1 MSEFFSMTNEALQK
15 LLACVLF
22 RGFEKAELP
31 ELLEKLRAKEINR
44 KKGEFFFHEGEPAER
59 VGILL
64 SGEAQVVRDDY
75 DGSRSVLSDLKE
87 GDIFGEVFACADV
100 KNLPVSVEAI
110 ADSDALFLDCRG
122 IVTNSE
128 RISPELSRL
137 MSNLLFLTAR
147 KNLLL
152 NRKIELLSKRT
163 TREKLLAFLLMKAK
177 ESGSS
182 RFRIPYDRQMLADY
196 LGVERSA
203 MCSELSRMRREGLIE
218 YQKNDFSLLLPLHT
232 QI

>member
-1 MSEFFSMTNEALQK
+1 MSEFFSITNEALHK

-87 GDIFGEVFACADV
+87 GDIINSFDGI
-100 KNLPVSVEAI
+100 AI
-110 ADSDALFLDCRG
+110 NTMNDLKEFIYKKKPGDTVVLQISRG
-122 IVTNSE
+122 KINKEISIV
-128 RISPELSRL
+128 
-137 MSNLLFLTAR
+137 
-147 KNLLL
+147 
-152 NRKIELLSKRT
+152 
-163 TREKLLAFLLMKAK
+163 
-177 ESGSS
+177 
-182 RFRIPYDRQMLADY
+182 
-196 LGVERSA
+196 LG
-203 MCSELSRMRREGLIE
+203 
-218 YQKNDFSLLLPLHT
+218 KK
-232 QI
+232 